1 MAAEMEALI
10 ELVTG
15 GEATTETARTFHFP
29 D

>member
-15 GEATTETARTFHFP
+15 AEATTETARTFQFP